1 MEEIIDTHHS
11 SEIHIAMS
19 VTTYSHTR
27 EEVPLPISAQI
38 CTRNP
43 YSACILLKDER
54 MKKTGFQWQVSRS
67 RYQKEITVV
76 YHTYIDGTW
85 RRIVRDKYERIKGL
99 NLKEDWDPFEVWECL
114 YDNVIM
120 GVSIYY
126 PQGNLDRAASLWH
139 LWIRNPAF

>member
-19 VTTYSHTR
+19 VTTYSH
-27 EEVPLPISAQI
+27 
-38 CTRNP
+38 
-43 YSACILLKDER
+43 R

-139 LWIRNPAF
+139 LWIRCPAF